1 MMWVA
6 ECNLDNRG
14 RLTLPNSFLKANK
27 LNKFTK
33 VYIQTMYNTDNTVK
47 LVFCNDKEEDING
60 QHRDISESE

>member
-47 LVFCNDKEEDING
+47 LVFCNDKKEDING
-60 QHRDISESE
+60 QHRDISEAE